1 MFLDNLEDVKK
12 YCTDIIC
19 YYSDNDPYVK
29 YEVEKDFADTI
40 ADKEYCISTGYMS
53 TGVHVAKSQIDENE
67 IQNIPEELGYRF
79 ILNKVW
85 HQKD

>member
-1 MFLDNLEDVKK
+1 MSNTTYANNSHKVVMEALEKAGAVMKSPIMLTATQ
-12 YCTDIIC
+12 Y
-19 YYSDNDPYVK
+19 
-29 YEVEKDFADTI
+29 
-40 ADKEYCISTGYMS
+40 DKEYCISTGYMS